1 MTKGTAKAKQV
12 KGKMKETLGKAIG
25 DKSTQR
31 HGLGEQLRGKA
42 QEIAHKTADQVR
54 KRTGH

>member
-42 QEIAHKTADQVR
+42 QEIAHKTADQFR

>member
-31 HGLGEQLRGKA
+31 HGLGEQLCGKA
-42 QEIAHKTADQVR
+42 QEIAHKTADQFR

>member
-1 MTKGTAKAKQV
+1 MTKGAAKSKQI

-25 DKSTQR
+25 DKSMQR
-31 HGLGEQLRGKA
+31 HGLGDQLRGKA
-42 QEIAHKTADQVR
+42 QEITRKTTDQVR